1 MLFMI
6 NRSISA
12 IAIISAISTVTS
24 LPSPIFAADTKSS
37 ECVMISD
44 AVTESNYK
52 VNNLDDPSQMLLFLK
67 TLADKS
73 KNLPLTNSQL
83 QIFRDVLVL
92 ELKDRIDL
100 WQSVSSIVAK
110 GDSKEIEILKIRVD
124 LKRKNG
130 RILAEM
136 FNEYCFS
143 K

>member
-1 MLFMI
+1 
-6 NRSISA
+6 
-12 IAIISAISTVTS
+12 
-24 LPSPIFAADTKSS
+24 
-37 ECVMISD
+37 MISD

-67 TLADKS
+67 TLAEKS